1 MKKEL
6 SENSKVEVSLK
17 TLGGIGV
24 LIATLV
30 GMWFQLNASIEEAK
44 MLPEPPPPEVTKMEF
59 DMKDQMIRATIMTTQ
74 EDVTE
79 IKEDIKYLRDK
90 IDTIDDKITD
100 LLVKRFN
107 IVKEIGAIKLN
118 SSTEITNLSREKSI
132 ISRIFKRTNEN
143 ISQSDLSEIF
153 NSIFEISKK
162 IQNRIKNEK

>member
-1 MKKEL
+1 M
-6 SENSKVEVSLK
+6 SK
-17 TLGGIGV
+17 
-24 LIATLV
+24 
-30 GMWFQLNASIEEAK
+30 NDK
-44 MLPEPPPPEVTKMEF
+44 M
-59 DMKDQMIRATIMTTQ
+59 I
-74 EDVTE
+74 
-79 IKEDIKYLRDK
+79 YLRDK

-118 SSTEITNLSREKSI
+118 SRTEIINLSREKSI

-162 IQNRIKNEK
+162 IQKRIKNEK